1 MFKPV
6 KVKMFA
12 RIKELV
18 ARREIKVSDHGYDE
32 IAEDGIFV
40 KDIIT
45 GVNNGI
51 VVEDYPE
58 YHKGPC
64 VLVLEKDRDAR
75 PIHVVWGIPKGASS
89 PAVVVTAYRP
99 DANMWTNNFTRRR
112 V

>member
-1 MFKPV
+1 M
-6 KVKMFA
+6 
-12 RIKELV
+12 

-32 IAEDGIFV
+32 IAEESIFA
-40 KDIIT
+40 KDIIA

-51 VVEDYPE
+51 ALEDYTE
-58 YHKGPC
+58 YPKGPC
-64 VLVLEKDRDAR
+64 VLVLQKDGDAC

-99 DANMWTNNFTRRR
+99 DANMWTDNFTRRR

>member
-1 MFKPV
+1 MSKTFK
-6 KVKMFA
+6 

-18 ARREIKVSDHGYDE
+18 ERREIKVSEHGYDE
-32 IAEDGIFV
+32 IAEDDIFV
-40 KDIIT
+40 KDIIA

-58 YHKGPC
+58 YPKGPC
-64 VLVLEKDRDAR
+64 VLVLEKDREVR

-89 PAVVVTAYRP
+89 PAIVVTAYRP

>member
-1 MFKPV
+1 MSKTFK
-6 KVKMFA
+6 

-18 ARREIKVSDHGYDE
+18 ERREIKVSEHGYDE
-32 IAEDGIFV
+32 IAEDDIFV
-40 KDIIT
+40 KDIIA

-58 YHKGPC
+58 YPKGPC
-64 VLVLEKDRDAR
+64 VLVLEKDRGVR

-89 PAVVVTAYRP
+89 PAIVVTAYRP

>member
-1 MFKPV
+1 MSKTFK
-6 KVKMFA
+6 

-18 ARREIKVSDHGYDE
+18 ERREIKVSEHGYDE
-32 IAEDGIFV
+32 IAEDDIFV
-40 KDIIT
+40 KDIIA

-58 YHKGPC
+58 YPKGPC
-64 VLVLEKDRDAR
+64 VLVLEKDREAR

-89 PAVVVTAYRP
+89 PAIVVTAYRP